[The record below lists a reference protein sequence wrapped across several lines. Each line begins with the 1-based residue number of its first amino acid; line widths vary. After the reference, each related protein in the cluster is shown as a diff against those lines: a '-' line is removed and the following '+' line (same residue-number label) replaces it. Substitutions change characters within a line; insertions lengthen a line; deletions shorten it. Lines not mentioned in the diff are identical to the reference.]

1 MLHLAT
7 IANAKDSPIFPYCRL
22 VDITY
27 ESLYNKSRI
36 LLEDIIMTLLTAS
49 LPDITSGSLSLL
61 DICLRFL
68 CAMVIGLA
76 VGIEREY
83 THRPAGMRTH
93 ILVALGSCAAMVV
106 GQLIYNQ
113 YGGNS
118 DPARLSAQVISGV
131 GFLGAGT
138 IMREGANV
146 KGLTTAAS
154 LWAVAGLGIAAGGGY
169 YTVALVGTVLIII
182 TLTIF
187 ELLQNVLVS
196 PNNGSNEYCVET
208 KDFAAALKAINA
220 LADQCHCEIRNI
232 SAENCENGLCRIR
245 FTAAFGRGKQNRRRV
260 KFFEGIA
267 VHPAICSVRSSD
279 EPVASK

>member
-1 MLHLAT
+1 M
-7 IANAKDSPIFPYCRL
+7 
-22 VDITY
+22 
-27 ESLYNKSRI
+27 
-36 LLEDIIMTLLTAS
+36 EDIIMTLLTANFATTTFS
-49 LPDITSGSLSLL
+49 SLSLM

-68 CAMVIGLA
+68 CAMVVGLA
-76 VGIEREY
+76 IGIEREY

-106 GQLIYNQ
+106 GQLIYAQ

-169 YTVALVGTVLIII
+169 YAVAFVGTVFIIV
-182 TLTIF
+182 TLTVF
-187 ELLQNVLVS
+187 ELLQNFLMS
-196 PNNGSNEYCVET
+196 SHSDNRGYCIDA
-208 KDFAAALKAINA
+208 KDLPYALNTIND
-220 LADQCHCEIRNI
+220 LAGQCRCVIHNI
-232 SAENCENGLCRIR
+232 EAESREEGIYRIC
-245 FTAAFGRGKQNRRRV
+245 FTAEFGRGKSQHRRS
-260 KFFEGIA
+260 KFFEGLA
-267 VHPAICSVRSSD
+267 THPAIYNVKSSD